1 MSKIQVELE
10 DFQAKE
16 LLQLNSGRIQDYSK
30 QVMELNSKIE
40 KLQKQNE
47 WLSMALNNGKAI
59 PTSQNGSL
67 KIGNSKADEEGEYS
81 WRGEIRDYYANHIDA
96 HAGARIISDLIFD
109 RDSVTDK
116 VEQQRIRN
124 KISIAMS
131 TMCGK
136 GILVGEGKNK
146 WGENLYSFKK

>member
-1 MSKIQVELE
+1 MGKIQVELE

-47 WLSMALNNGKAI
+47 WLRIALNTGKAGNA
-59 PTSQNGSL
+59 SQNGSL
-67 KIGNSKADEEGEYS
+67 EIGNSKGDEEGEYS
-81 WRGEIRDYYANHIDA
+81 WRGEIREYYANHPDGL
-96 HAGARIISDLIFD
+96 AGARIISDLIFE
-109 RDSVTDK
+109 RDDIGDK
-116 VEQQRIRN
+116 AEQQRIRN

-136 GILVGEGKNK
+136 GILDGEGKNK